1 MNSSTRPSPELL
13 LPVGTREMLEAA
25 VANGADAVYFG
36 VPHWNARGRTEDFSL
51 EDVGEMIRYA
61 RVRGVR
67 TFLAMNVLVF
77 ERELRELPEFLAKV
91 ISLEPD
97 AFIIQDIGLARLI
110 RAIAPTQEIHA
121 STQMTLASAES
132 VNLAAKLGFNR
143 AVLARELSLKEI
155 ARIKEATPLELEVF
169 IHGALCVSY
178 SGQCLTSEN
187 FGGRS
192 ANRGQ
197 CAQSCRLPYRIFVDG
212 KEFRDTDAQ
221 YLFSPHDLCALPRL
235 GELEEIGVNS
245 LKVEGRL
252 KSPEYVAAV
261 ARAYR
266 KALDRT
272 PLEASD
278 KEPLEVLFS
287 RGLRTGWLDGDNH
300 QELVDGTFSNHHGMY
315 LGTVVRVERGCVV
328 VELDECLEIPAFA
341 GMTKQDKGCAGHAQ
355 DKRCA
360 DGLVAGMMPRP
371 GDGILFEEPRFA
383 QSAGARLYASQVVH
397 EHKGKPSTRGC
408 GPQLLKMEFGR
419 DFDTRQVAREMKAYR
434 NDSPALEKELR
445 KTFTDR
451 EQAKRIPVKML
462 LEGCIGTPLSLTV
475 QDYSGHSV
483 MAHGDTPIEEA
494 RNSGAVA
501 GKNDASKS
509 DTLID
514 GKKGAGKN
522 DAGNKLRGLAQKE
535 LSALGSTAYSLDN
548 LSVSVAPNAF
558 IAGKMLRTLRQ
569 KAIELLDNARCEW
582 KELNPSA
589 NAGRALLNSVK
600 FANVKT
606 AAQSS
611 TGNKIPAFAGMTDE
625 PAGMTIEPA
634 GMTKDPAISVLVRSP
649 EQIPALE
656 GLDID
661 NVVMDFDW
669 GVKYDEPLEQIREL
683 GFRAGMATLRIHKPG
698 ESHYLKNILRLCP
711 DFALVRNLGALSI
724 LKESGIPLA
733 GDYSLNAANCLS
745 YDWLLS
751 QGLQTLHPSWD
762 LNSTQLFDLLGD
774 IDGSRMELTLHQYMP
789 AFHSEYCAFARALTT
804 GRRFPECGKI
814 CTQHKVEILDHKGER
829 HFLQS
834 DAECRNT
841 LFVGKPQSALKLL
854 PDLRSAGV
862 NHFRLEMLQEDA
874 ATVRKKALIY
884 TQAIRGKISIEEAI
898 RMAGVEEKYGL
909 SEGQLFNESVWHDR
923 KKNDAGK

>member
-77 ERELRELPEFLAKV
+77 ERELRDLPEFLAKV

-212 KEFRDTDAQ
+212 KEYRDTDAQ

-278 KEPLEVLFS
+278 REPLEVLFS

-328 VELDECLEIPAFA
+328 VELDSGLDE
-341 GMTKQDKGCAGHAQ
+341 GT
-355 DKRCA
+355 RCA

-397 EHKGKPSTRGC
+397 EHKGKPSTHGC

-419 DFDTRQVAREMKAYR
+419 DFDMRKVARGMKVYR

-483 MAHGDTPIEEA
+483 TAQGDTPVEEA
-494 RNSGAVA
+494 RNSSAVA

-509 DTLID
+509 
-514 GKKGAGKN
+514 N
-522 DAGNKLRGLAQKE
+522 AGNRLRDLAQKE
-535 LSALGSTAYSLDN
+535 LSALGSTAYTLDN

-569 KAIELLDNARCEW
+569 KALKLLDNARCEW

-600 FANVKT
+600 FANVK
-606 AAQSS
+606 
-611 TGNKIPAFAGMTDE
+611 IPAFAGMTDE
-625 PAGMTIEPA
+625 PAGMT
-634 GMTKDPAISVLVRSP
+634 KDPVISVLVRSP

-854 PDLRSAGV
+854 PDLRAAGV

-874 ATVRKKALIY
+874 ATVRKKVLIY

>member
-1 MNSSTRPSPELL
+1 
-13 LPVGTREMLEAA
+13 MLEAA

-212 KEFRDTDAQ
+212 KEYRDTDAQ

-272 PLEASD
+272 PLEGKD
-278 KEPLEVLFS
+278 MEPLEVLFS

-328 VELDECLEIPAFA
+328 VELDEGLEIPASA
-341 GMTKQDKGCAGHAQ
+341 GMTKQDKG
-355 DKRCA
+355 CA

-419 DFDTRQVAREMKAYR
+419 DFDTRQVARGMKVYR

-483 MAHGDTPIEEA
+483 TAQGDTPIEEA
-494 RNSGAVA
+494 RNSSAVA
-501 GKNDASKS
+501 GKSDAS
-509 DTLID
+509 
-514 GKKGAGKN
+514 KN
-522 DAGNKLRGLAQKE
+522 DAGNRLRDLAQKE
-535 LSALGSTAYSLDN
+535 LSALGSTAYTLDN

-569 KAIELLDNARCEW
+569 KAVEALDNARCEW

-600 FANVKT
+600 FAYVKT

-611 TGNKIPAFAGMTDE
+611 TGNKIPAFAGMT
-625 PAGMTIEPA
+625 
-634 GMTKDPAISVLVRSP
+634 KDPVISVLVRSP

-669 GVKYDEPLEQIREL
+669 GVKYDEPLEQIRDL

-854 PDLRSAGV
+854 PDLRAAGV

>member
-1 MNSSTRPSPELL
+1 LDVKKPELL

-25 VANGADAVYFG
+25 IQNGADAVYFG
-36 VPHWNARGRTEDFSL
+36 VPHWNARGRTEDFSFD
-51 EDVGEMIRYA
+51 DVREMIQYA

-77 ERELRELPEFLAKV
+77 ERELQGLPEFLERLIA
-91 ISLEPD
+91 LEPD

-110 RAIAPTQEIHA
+110 RAIAPNQEIHA
-121 STQMTLASAES
+121 STQMTLASAEA
-132 VNLAAKLGFNR
+132 VNLVSQLGFNR
-143 AVLARELSLKEI
+143 AVLARELSLKQI
-155 ARIKEATPLELEVF
+155 ATIRETTPLELEVF

-212 KEFRDTDAQ
+212 KEYMQAKAP
-221 YLFSPHDLCALPRL
+221 YLFSPHDLCALPIID
-235 GELEEIGVNS
+235 ELREAGVDS

-261 ARAYR
+261 AKAYR
-266 KALDRT
+266 KALDQSSTNT
-272 PLEASD
+272 PLSPD
-278 KEPLEVLFS
+278 DMEPLEVLFS
-287 RGLRTGWLDGDNH
+287 RGLRTGWLKGVDH
-300 QELVDGTFSNHHGMY
+300 QQLVDGSFSNHHGEF
-315 LGTVVRVERGCVV
+315 LGKVLKVDRGGIV
-328 VELDECLEIPAFA
+328 VEGDNAAPNSPV
-341 GMTKQDKGCAGHAQ
+341 CAA
-355 DKRCA
+355 
-360 DGLVAGMMPRP
+360 PRP
-371 GDGILFEEPRFA
+371 GDGILFENPEFEVSVGGRLFGIRTA
-383 QSAGARLYASQVVH
+383 QGKGGAQNFILD
-397 EHKGKPSTRGC
+397 
-408 GPQLLKMEFGR
+408 MGR
-419 DFDTRQVAREMKAYR
+419 DFNARQIALGMKVYR

-445 KTFTDR
+445 RTFTDR
-451 EQAKRIPVKML
+451 ELAKHVPIDMTLFGRIG
-462 LEGCIGTPLSLTV
+462 EPLKLTV
-475 QDYSGHSV
+475 FDGDGHKVQVESET
-483 MAHGDTPIEEA
+483 ALNAARNATNRIEELA
-494 RNSGAVA
+494 R
-501 GKNDASKS
+501 
-509 DTLID
+509 
-514 GKKGAGKN
+514 
-522 DAGNKLRGLAQKE
+522 KE
-535 LSALGSTAYSLDN
+535 LAALSATAYRLNSLDAQ
-548 LSVSVAPNAF
+548 VDANAF
-558 IAGKMLRTLRQ
+558 VPGKVLRTLRQ
-569 KAIELLDNARCEW
+569 KAVAALDAARCLW
-582 KELNPSA
+582 KPLSPSA
-589 NAGRALLNSVK
+589 NSGRELLS
-600 FANVKT
+600 
-606 AAQSS
+606 AAMH
-611 TGNKIPAFAGMTDE
+611 K
-625 PAGMTIEPA
+625 PAGTPKPK
-634 GMTKDPAISVLVRSP
+634 TSISVLVRSP
-649 EQIPALE
+649 EQIEALR

-661 NVVMDFDW
+661 NVIMDFDW
-669 GVKYDEPLEQIREL
+669 GVKYDESLEQIREL
-683 GFRAGMATLRIHKPG
+683 GFKAGMATLRIHKPG

-724 LKESGIPLA
+724 LKESGIPLT
-733 GDYSLNAANCLS
+733 GDYSLNAANSLS

-854 PDLRSAGV
+854 PELQKAGV

-884 TQAIRGKISIEEAI
+884 TQAIRGKVSIAEAI
-898 RMAGVEEKYGL
+898 RLAGVEEKYGL
-909 SEGQLFNESVWHDR
+909 SEGQLFNESVWKDR
-923 KKNDAGK
+923 KKG

>member
-212 KEFRDTDAQ
+212 KEYRDTDAQ

-266 KALDRT
+266 KALDRI
-272 PLEASD
+272 PLEGKD
-278 KEPLEVLFS
+278 MEPLEVLFS

-328 VELDECLEIPAFA
+328 VELDECLKIPAFA
-341 GMTKQDKGCAGHAQ
+341 GMTKQDKGCA
-355 DKRCA
+355 D
-360 DGLVAGMMPRP
+360 DIIAGMMPRP

-383 QSAGARLYASQVVH
+383 QSSGARLYASQVVH

-419 DFDTRQVAREMKAYR
+419 DFDTRQVARGMKVYR

-483 MAHGDTPIEEA
+483 TAQGDTPVEEA

-501 GKNDASKS
+501 GKNDA
-509 DTLID
+509 
-514 GKKGAGKN
+514 
-522 DAGNKLRGLAQKE
+522 GNKLRDLAQKE
-535 LSALGSTAYSLDN
+535 LSALGSTAYTLDN

-569 KAIELLDNARCEW
+569 KAVELLDNARCEW

-600 FANVKT
+600 FANVK
-606 AAQSS
+606 
-611 TGNKIPAFAGMTDE
+611 IPAFAGMTDE
-625 PAGMTIEPA
+625 PAGMT
-634 GMTKDPAISVLVRSP
+634 KDPVISVLVRSP

-669 GVKYDEPLEQIREL
+669 GVKYDEPLEQIRDL

-814 CTQHKVEILDHKGER
+814 CTRHKVEILDHKGER

-854 PDLRSAGV
+854 PDLRAAGV

-923 KKNDAGK
+923 KKK

>member
-1 MNSSTRPSPELL
+1 
-13 LPVGTREMLEAA
+13 MLEAA

-36 VPHWNARGRTEDFSL
+36 VPHWNARGRTEDFSFD
-51 EDVGEMIRYA
+51 DVYDMIRYA
-61 RVRGVR
+61 RLRGVR

-77 ERELRELPEFLAKV
+77 ERELRELPEFLEKI

-121 STQMTLASAES
+121 STQMTLASAEA
-132 VNLAAKLGFNR
+132 VNLVAGIGFNR

-221 YLFSPHDLCALPRL
+221 FLFSPHDLCALPKL
-235 GELEEIGVNS
+235 NELEEIGVDS

-261 ARAYR
+261 AKAYR
-266 KALDRT
+266 KALNRI
-272 PLEASD
+272 PLD
-278 KEPLEVLFS
+278 GKDMEPLEVLFS
-287 RGLRTGWLDGDNH
+287 RGLRAGWLDGDNH
-300 QELVDGTFSNHHGMY
+300 QELVDGTFSNHHGLF
-315 LGTVVRVERGCVV
+315 LGTVAKVDRGQVIV
-328 VELDECLEIPAFA
+328 AIDDSLIESSSRA
-341 GMTKQDKGCAGHAQ
+341 GLIM
-355 DKRCA
+355 
-360 DGLVAGMMPRP
+360 GMGPRP
-371 GDGILFEEPRFA
+371 GDGILFEN
-383 QSAGARLYASQVVH
+383 STLGVSIGSRLYASQEAH
-397 EHKGKPSTRGC
+397 LPHTKRGD
-408 GPQLLKMEFGR
+408 PKYLRLEFGR
-419 DFDTRQVAREMKAYR
+419 DFDTQQIAVGMTVYR

-451 EQAKRIPVKML
+451 EQAKRIPVNMELSGSIGGML
-462 LEGCIGTPLSLTV
+462 KLAVYDVP
-475 QDYSGHSV
+475 
-483 MAHGDTPIEEA
+483 
-494 RNSGAVA
+494 RNRVEVE
-501 GKNDASKS
+501 S
-509 DTLID
+509 DTVLEASRN
-514 GKKGAGKN
+514 G
-522 DAGNKLRGLAQKE
+522 DAGDKLRDLAQKE
-535 LSALGSTAYSLDN
+535 LSGLSATAYSLRN
-548 LSVSVAPNAF
+548 LEVNVERGAF
-558 IAGKMLRTLRQ
+558 IPGKLLRTLRQ
-569 KAIELLDNARCEW
+569 KAIEQLDSKRCEW

-589 NAGRALLNSVK
+589 VAGRALLNSVK
-600 FANVKT
+600 FG
-606 AAQSS
+606 
-611 TGNKIPAFAGMTDE
+611 TGVASGNGKEIPAFAGMTTGQAR
-625 PAGMTIEPA
+625 PV
-634 GMTKDPAISVLVRSP
+634 ISVLVRSP
-649 EQIPALE
+649 EQIAALE

-661 NVVMDFDW
+661 NVIMDFDW
-669 GVKYDEPLEQIREL
+669 GVKYDEPLQQIREL
-683 GFRAGMATLRIHKPG
+683 GFKAGMATLRIHKPG

-724 LKESGIPLA
+724 LKESGIPLT

-789 AFHSEYCAFARALTT
+789 AFHSEYCAFARALTS

-854 PDLRSAGV
+854 PELQKAGV
-862 NHFRLEMLQEDA
+862 NHFRLEMLQEDVE
-874 ATVRKKALIY
+874 TVHRKALIY
-884 TQAIRGKISIEEAI
+884 TQAIRGKVSIDEAI
-898 RMAGVEEKYGL
+898 RLAGVEEKYGL
-909 SEGQLFNESVWHDR
+909 SEGQLFNESVWKDR
-923 KKNDAGK
+923 KKG

>member
-1 MNSSTRPSPELL
+1 
-13 LPVGTREMLEAA
+13 MLEAA
-25 VANGADAVYFG
+25 VQNGADAVYFG
-36 VPHWNARGRTEDFSL
+36 VPHWNARGRTEDFSFD
-51 EDVGEMIRYA
+51 DVYDMIRYA
-61 RVRGVR
+61 RLRGVR

-77 ERELRELPEFLAKV
+77 ERELRELPEFLEKI

-121 STQMTLASAES
+121 STQMTLASAEA
-132 VNLAAKLGFNR
+132 VNLVAGIGFNR

-221 YLFSPHDLCALPRL
+221 FLFSPHDLCALPKL
-235 GELEEIGVNS
+235 NELEEIGVDS

-261 ARAYR
+261 AKAYR
-266 KALDRT
+266 KALNRI
-272 PLEASD
+272 PLD
-278 KEPLEVLFS
+278 GKDLEPLEVLFS
-287 RGLRTGWLDGDNH
+287 RGLRAGWLDGDNH
-300 QELVDGTFSNHHGMY
+300 QELVDGTFSNHHGLF
-315 LGTVVRVERGCVV
+315 LGTVAKVERGQVIV
-328 VELDECLEIPAFA
+328 GLDDMLADDFAA
-341 GMTKQDKGCAGHAQ
+341 GMG
-355 DKRCA
+355 
-360 DGLVAGMMPRP
+360 PRP
-371 GDGILFEEPRFA
+371 GDGILFENA
-383 QSAGARLYASQVVH
+383 ALGVSIGSRLYASQEAH
-397 EHKGKPSTRGC
+397 LPHTKRGD
-408 GPQLLKMEFGR
+408 PKYLRLEFGR
-419 DFDTRQVAREMKAYR
+419 DFDTRQIAIGMKVYR

-451 EQAKRIPVKML
+451 EQAKRIPVNMELSGNIGGL
-462 LEGCIGTPLSLTV
+462 LKLAVYDVPRNRVEV
-475 QDYSGHSV
+475 EN
-483 MAHGDTPIEEA
+483 DTALEAA
-494 RNSGAVA
+494 RNA
-501 GKNDASKS
+501 
-509 DTLID
+509 
-514 GKKGAGKN
+514 
-522 DAGNKLRGLAQKE
+522 AGNDKLRDLAQKE
-535 LSALGSTAYSLDN
+535 LSGLSATAYSLKN
-548 LSVSVAPNAF
+548 LEVNVERGAF
-558 IAGKMLRTLRQ
+558 IPGKLLRTLRQ
-569 KAIELLDNARCEW
+569 KAIEQLDAKRCER

-589 NAGRALLNSVK
+589 IKGRALLNSVK
-600 FANVKT
+600 FGKA
-606 AAQSS
+606 AAQST
-611 TGNKIPAFAGMTDE
+611 TGNAANARPV
-625 PAGMTIEPA
+625 
-634 GMTKDPAISVLVRSP
+634 ISVLVRSP
-649 EQIPALE
+649 EQIAALE
-656 GLDID
+656 NLDID
-661 NVVMDFDW
+661 NVIMDFDW
-669 GVKYDEPLEQIREL
+669 GVKYDESLEQIREL
-683 GFRAGMATLRIHKPG
+683 GFKAGMATLRIHKPG

-762 LNSTQLFDLLGD
+762 LNSTQLFDLLGN
-774 IDGSRMELTLHQYMP
+774 IDPARLELSLHQYMP

-814 CTQHKVEILDHKGER
+814 CTQHKMEILDHKGER

-854 PDLRSAGV
+854 PDLRTAGV

-884 TQAIRGKISIEEAI
+884 TQAIRGKISIDEAI
-898 RMAGVEEKYGL
+898 RLAGVEEKYGL

-923 KKNDAGK
+923 KKV

>member
-1 MNSSTRPSPELL
+1 MNSNTRPSPELL

-212 KEFRDTDAQ
+212 KEYRDTDAQ

-235 GELEEIGVNS
+235 GELEEIGVSS

-261 ARAYR
+261 ASAYR
-266 KALDRT
+266 KALGRI
-272 PLEASD
+272 PLEGKDMA
-278 KEPLEVLFS
+278 PLEVLFS

-300 QELVDGTFSNHHGMY
+300 QELVDGTFSNHHGMF

-328 VELDECLEIPAFA
+328 VELDENVL
-341 GMTKQDKGCAGHAQ
+341 
-355 DKRCA
+355 A
-360 DGLVAGMMPRP
+360 DMMPRP
-371 GDGILFEEPRFA
+371 GDGILFEEPKFA

-397 EHKGKPSTRGC
+397 EYKGKPSTRGC

-419 DFDTRQVAREMKAYR
+419 DFDTRQVARGMKVYR

-451 EQAKRIPVKML
+451 EQAKRIPVKMEL
-462 LEGCIGTPLSLTV
+462 SGSIGNVLKLAVYDVPRNRV
-475 QDYSGHSV
+475 E
-483 MAHGDTPIEEA
+483 IE
-494 RNSGAVA
+494 
-501 GKNDASKS
+501 S
-509 DTLID
+509 DTVLE
-514 GKKGAGKN
+514 AAKN
-522 DAGNKLRGLAQKE
+522 GDMGDKLRDLAQKE
-535 LSALGSTAYSLDN
+535 LSGLSATAYSLRD
-548 LSVSVAPNAF
+548 LEIDVERGAF
-558 IAGKMLRTLRQ
+558 IPGKMLRTLRQ
-569 KAIELLDNARCEW
+569 KAIEALDNERCIW
-582 KELNPSA
+582 HELNPSA

-600 FANVKT
+600 FGTKVAPT
-606 AAQSS
+606 AAR
-611 TGNKIPAFAGMTDE
+611 PV
-625 PAGMTIEPA
+625 
-634 GMTKDPAISVLVRSP
+634 ISVLVRSP
-649 EQIPALE
+649 EQISALE

-745 YDWLLS
+745 YDWLLL

-762 LNSTQLFDLLGD
+762 LNSTQLFDLLDD

-854 PDLRSAGV
+854 PDLRAAGV

-884 TQAIRGKISIEEAI
+884 TQAIRGKISIDEAI
-898 RMAGVEEKYGL
+898 RLAGVEEKYGL

-923 KKNDAGK
+923 KKV

>member
-212 KEFRDTDAQ
+212 KEYRDTDAQ

-272 PLEASD
+272 PLEGKD
-278 KEPLEVLFS
+278 MEPLEVLFS

-328 VELDECLEIPAFA
+328 VELDEGLEIPASA
-341 GMTKQDKGCAGHAQ
+341 GMTKQDKG
-355 DKRCA
+355 CA

-419 DFDTRQVAREMKAYR
+419 DFDTRQVARGMKVYR

-483 MAHGDTPIEEA
+483 TAQGDTPIEEA
-494 RNSGAVA
+494 RNSSAVA
-501 GKNDASKS
+501 GKSDAS
-509 DTLID
+509 
-514 GKKGAGKN
+514 KN
-522 DAGNKLRGLAQKE
+522 DAGNRLRDLAQKE
-535 LSALGSTAYSLDN
+535 LSALGSTAYTLDN

-569 KAIELLDNARCEW
+569 KAVEALDNARCEW

-600 FANVKT
+600 FAYVKT

-611 TGNKIPAFAGMTDE
+611 TGNKIPAFAGMT
-625 PAGMTIEPA
+625 
-634 GMTKDPAISVLVRSP
+634 KDPVISVLVRSP

-669 GVKYDEPLEQIREL
+669 GVKYDEPLEQIRDL

-854 PDLRSAGV
+854 PDLRAAGV

>member
-1 MNSSTRPSPELL
+1 M
-13 LPVGTREMLEAA
+13 PVGTREMLEAA

-77 ERELRELPEFLAKV
+77 ERELRDLPEFLAKV

-155 ARIKEATPLELEVF
+155 ARIKEATTLELEVF

-212 KEFRDTDAQ
+212 KEYRDTDAQ

-272 PLEASD
+272 PLEGKD
-278 KEPLEVLFS
+278 MEPLEVLFS

-315 LGTVVRVERGCVV
+315 LGTVVRVERGCIV
-328 VELDECLEIPAFA
+328 VELDECL
-341 GMTKQDKGCAGHAQ
+341 DKG
-355 DKRCA
+355 CA

-419 DFDTRQVAREMKAYR
+419 DFDTRQVARGMKVYR

-483 MAHGDTPIEEA
+483 TAQGDTPIEEA
-494 RNSGAVA
+494 RNSSAVA
-501 GKNDASKS
+501 GKSDASKN
-509 DTLID
+509 DALID
-514 GKKGAGKN
+514 GKKGAGKC
-522 DAGNKLRGLAQKE
+522 DAGNKLRDLAQKE
-535 LSALGSTAYSLDN
+535 LSALGSTAYRLDN

-589 NAGRALLNSVK
+589 NAGGALLNSVK
-600 FANVKT
+600 FANV
-606 AAQSS
+606 
-611 TGNKIPAFAGMTDE
+611 KIPAFAGMTDE
-625 PAGMTIEPA
+625 PAGMTDEPA
-634 GMTKDPAISVLVRSP
+634 EMTKDPVISVLVRSP

-854 PDLRSAGV
+854 PDLRAAGV

>member
-212 KEFRDTDAQ
+212 KEYRDTDAQ

-272 PLEASD
+272 PLEGKD
-278 KEPLEVLFS
+278 MEPLEVLFS

-328 VELDECLEIPAFA
+328 VELDEGLEIPASA
-341 GMTKQDKGCAGHAQ
+341 GMTKQDKG
-355 DKRCA
+355 CA

-419 DFDTRQVAREMKAYR
+419 DFDTRQVARGMKVYR

-483 MAHGDTPIEEA
+483 TAQGDTPIEEA
-494 RNSGAVA
+494 RNSSAVA
-501 GKNDASKS
+501 GKSDAS
-509 DTLID
+509 
-514 GKKGAGKN
+514 KN
-522 DAGNKLRGLAQKE
+522 DAGNRLRDLAQKE
-535 LSALGSTAYSLDN
+535 LSALGSTAYTLDN

-569 KAIELLDNARCEW
+569 KAVEALDNARCEW

-600 FANVKT
+600 FAYVKT

-611 TGNKIPAFAGMTDE
+611 TGNKIPAFAGMT
-625 PAGMTIEPA
+625 
-634 GMTKDPAISVLVRSP
+634 KDPVISVLVRSP

-669 GVKYDEPLEQIREL
+669 GVKYDEPLEQIRDL
-683 GFRAGMATLRIHKPG
+683 GFRTGMATLRIHKPG

-854 PDLRSAGV
+854 PDLRAAGV

>member
-212 KEFRDTDAQ
+212 KEYRDTDAQ

-278 KEPLEVLFS
+278 REPLEVLFS

-328 VELDECLEIPAFA
+328 VELDECLKIPACA
-341 GMTKQDKGCAGHAQ
+341 GMTKQDKGCA
-355 DKRCA
+355 
-360 DGLVAGMMPRP
+360 DGLVAGMMLRP

-419 DFDTRQVAREMKAYR
+419 DFDTRQVARGMKVYR

-451 EQAKRIPVKML
+451 EQAKRIPVKMV
-462 LEGCIGTPLSLTV
+462 LEGDIGEPLSLTV

-483 MAHGDTPIEEA
+483 TAQGDTPIEEA
-494 RNSGAVA
+494 RNSSAVA
-501 GKNDASKS
+501 GKTDAR
-509 DTLID
+509 TD

-522 DAGNKLRGLAQKE
+522 DAGNKLRDLAQKE
-535 LSALGSTAYSLDN
+535 LSALGSTAYTLDN
-548 LSVSVAPNAF
+548 LSVSVTPNAF

-569 KAIELLDNARCEW
+569 KAIELLDEKRCEW

-600 FANVKT
+600 FGTKVAPT
-606 AAQSS
+606 AAR
-611 TGNKIPAFAGMTDE
+611 PV
-625 PAGMTIEPA
+625 
-634 GMTKDPAISVLVRSP
+634 ISVLVRSP

-854 PDLRSAGV
+854 PDLRAAGV

-923 KKNDAGK
+923 KKK